1 MKDSSIEP
9 GLLPAFRWLVS
20 VQLVMLL
27 ASLLALPFIHSNPQ
41 KAMLAVGANI
51 IELVFLLFYLKW
63 PPIQRRLGRIFLPI
77 PLTIIT
83 LAPILFQYY
92 SWQRY
97 SITGDLT
104 TQIPIWQLV
113 PILMIPLVLVSWQYK
128 FPGAVFF
135 TGLLTLLDAVLVLLN
150 MQYATISPTLS
161 LYAIFG
167 ILFSRAILFLVVGAL
182 IAQIMRSQRRQRQ
195 ELSEANIRLLNYAS
209 TLEQL
214 SVSRERNRLA
224 RELHDTLAHTLSAT
238 SVQLE
243 AVRVLW
249 DSDPGQARLLL
260 EHTLAGTREG
270 LTETRRAL
278 QALRASPLEDL
289 GLSLAIRSLAQA
301 AADRAGFVLDVDL
314 PETLNDLPYVT
325 ALTIYRTTQEA
336 LENVIRHAGAH
347 RVSVRL
353 ACQNGRAV
361 LEVKDDGLG
370 FDPENVDE
378 TARFGLRGLQERAAV
393 SGAQLDV
400 SSHPG
405 QGTAL
410 VLTMENAYDTRAHL

>member
-9 GLLPAFRWLVS
+9 GLLAAFRWLVS

-27 ASLLALPFIHSNPQ
+27 ASLLALPFVHSNAQ
-41 KAMLAVGANI
+41 KIMLAVGANI
-51 IELVFLLFYLKW
+51 IGLALLLFYLKS
-63 PPIQRRLGRIFLPI
+63 PPIQRWLGRMFLPI
-77 PLTIIT
+77 PLIIIT
-83 LAPILFQYY
+83 LAPILIQYL
-92 SWQRY
+92 SWRRY
-97 SITGDLT
+97 TPNGELT
-104 TQIPIWQLV
+104 TQVPIWQMV
-113 PILMIPLVLVSWQYK
+113 PILMVPLVLVSWQYK
-128 FPGAVFF
+128 MRGAFIF
-135 TGLLTLLDAVLVLLN
+135 TGLVTLLDAVLVVVTGQSLP
-150 MQYATISPTLS
+150 ISSAVST
-161 LYAIFG
+161 YAIFG
-167 ILFSRAILFLVVGAL
+167 ILSSRVMLFLVVGAL
-182 IAQIMRSQRRQRQ
+182 ITQIMRAQRRQRQ
-195 ELSEANIRLLNYAS
+195 ELSDANLRLLNYAS

-214 SVSRERNRLA
+214 AVSRERNRLA

-249 DSDPGQARLLL
+249 DSDPAQARSLL
-260 EHTLAGTREG
+260 EQTLTGTREG

-289 GLSLAIRSLAQA
+289 GLSLALRSLAQA
-301 AADRAGFVLDVDL
+301 AAERAGFALEVDL
-314 PETLNDLPYVT
+314 PEHLNDLPYAT
-325 ALTIYRTTQEA
+325 ALTLYRTTQEA

-347 RVSVRL
+347 RVTVRL
-353 ACQNGRAV
+353 ACHDGRVV

-370 FDPENVDE
+370 FDPQDVDE

-393 SGAQLDV
+393 SGAQLEV

-410 VLTMENAYDTRAHL
+410 LLTMENAYDTRAHL